1 MHQDFMTSYFD
12 LQLCFFITDISPLGC
27 TLSDN
32 FNGIF
37 ATSFLY
43 YTFFVFI
50 SIFKRFPVLQEV
62 EEGEKEEL
70 HIKVYM
76 NIFFQRFILIPVTS
90 GFSFF
95 FSSSYMNSVFSLPP
109 CSLSYCN
116 YQSVTYS
123 GSDFPSIFFELRL
136 FSLSFNCHNFQCL
149 LIVAVAVIILPY
161 NYRDFFS
168 NGYHVHYFSLQLL
181 SFSLSL
187 SIAAFAVSN
196 NYTHFW
202 YPL

>member
-70 HIKVYM
+70 HIIVYM

-95 FSSSYMNSVFSLPP
+95 SAHPIWTLSSLFHPVHYLIAIIKVSLIVVVIFQVSSLNCGYFLYLLTATTFSVF
-109 CSLSYCN
+109 
-116 YQSVTYS
+116 
-123 GSDFPSIFFELRL
+123 
-136 FSLSFNCHNFQCL
+136 
-149 LIVAVAVIILPY
+149 
-161 NYRDFFS
+161 
-168 NGYHVHYFSLQLL
+168 
-181 SFSLSL
+181 
-187 SIAAFAVSN
+187 
-196 NYTHFW
+196 
-202 YPL
+202 